1 MSRQN
6 GDGRAT
12 NPAQLIVEN
21 VSKEFFDARSNR
33 VVRALDRIDLQVEAG
48 EFVTLIGPSG
58 CGKSTLLTLMAGFDA
73 PTAGTILLGG
83 RPIVSPGPDR
93 VMVFQDYALFP
104 WKNTIDNVEFGLRI
118 RGVEKRERRKLA
130 EEYLHLVGLGHVA
143 TRPIYK
149 LSGGMRQRVAL
160 ARALVLKPAVLL
172 MDEPFAALDAQQ
184 RSLMQ
189 GELAR
194 IWTETGQTI
203 IFVTHSLEEA
213 LYLSDRVLL
222 MTTEP
227 GRIALNERVEL
238 ARPRDTTGDQF
249 NDLKRRLGTLLEHEV
264 LEAEQR
270 RQQELAQVQ

>member
-73 PTAGTILLGG
+73 PTAGTIRLGG
-83 RPIVSPGPDR
+83 MPIVSPGPDR

-118 RGVEKRERRKLA
+118 RGVKKRERRKLA

-227 GRIALNERVEL
+227 GRIGLNERVEL
-238 ARPRDTTGDQF
+238 GRPRDTTGDQF

-270 RQQELAQVQ
+270 RQQELAQV